1 MDASVQRIKEMKILQ
16 PQGEDDFYGSTRAK
30 NPTRVVKVTPATEVI
45 LKQSFES
52 LTNDDWVDKRN
63 VYLLT
68 KVAVTKV
75 PSLDKVM
82 AAQCSKSTKSN
93 NRTLSKIQ
101 ALILDALA
109 PLTTIL
115 ELFHLDAKEVSSE
128 QVAKAVELAVTLL
141 GNASCHISDLRR
153 TKVLKECNKDLV
165 VWAQDHEAVF
175 LKAAPQ
181 LFGPVFPKDATAR
194 LETVSALRKA
204 KAASSSSSSS
214 SFRRGH
220 QCGSSGGSYLP
231 KRRTAPYF
239 PPMKRQQQGAP
250 KRPPSRKGKRQ

>member
-1 MDASVQRIKEMKILQ
+1 
-16 PQGEDDFYGSTRAK
+16 
-30 NPTRVVKVTPATEVI
+30 
-45 LKQSFES
+45 
-52 LTNDDWVDKRN
+52 
-63 VYLLT
+63 
-68 KVAVTKV
+68 VAVTKV

-214 SFRRGH
+214 SFWRGH